1 MFVNKVKQSF
11 VLALIVVLALP
22 VIGNSILN
30 AAPKDII
37 VFKKDPT
44 SNKAQVTRSNG
55 SIESMDLYYLVYE
68 TDEGKS
74 RFRPWEIEWIK
85 FGGIDDAASGGSSY
99 NDGVS
104 SLQNAQWEKA
114 AQVFAIMLKHTGR
127 DKTGPVWKISK
138 KERRA
143 MVLYTT
149 YYYHGYALLQQG
161 LEKQKIASHSYGKI
175 LKIFPIGLSKYA
187 ERKRQEDFGKNP
199 EKLETVKK
207 EVKTAIVEVQT
218 LLSTNNTNANQA
230 KKITDYIEKID
241 AVNKTEDLE
250 VVVGNFMDICKDF
263 FAADFQAAIDTLKE
277 PFILS
282 SLDSQALDFK
292 KYPAMIFYN
301 IKLAIA
307 QAYFGLR
314 QFDNGAAEIDEGLT
328 GSFEST
334 NVIKPSLKEI
344 VFDVRKNDTKFYN
357 YLVDGYKITANAF
370 ESMPDFKE
378 ARKVY
383 FKILQTIKDVKGFES
398 VTNDTQLSIALCEA
412 KMGKTEDAVE
422 TLNKLLQGFTIDRHE
437 IPRKWDNKN
446 IIKQTESSL
455 YMGVYMT
462 FGEVYYDTYSRSNN
476 KTDLYNSFEAY
487 QKVTSYF
494 ASDDLKR
501 AKALYWLARIAKEI
515 ANEFFGEFAKSKE
528 KLASGKINPY
538 KYYIDLASQYTKEL
552 TTHYSYTEW
561 AKKISNN

>member
-1 MFVNKVKQSF
+1 MFKNKAKLSL
-11 VLALIVVLALP
+11 VLALLIVIALP
-22 VIGNSILN
+22 AVGKSVLN

-37 VFKKDPT
+37 IFKKDLS
-44 SNKAQVTRSNG
+44 SNKAQVIRANG
-55 SIESMDLYYLVYE
+55 NIESMDLYYVVYE
-68 TDEGKS
+68 TDSGRS

-85 FGGIDDAASGGSSY
+85 FGGVDNTSDENTY
-99 NDGVS
+99 NDGVE
-104 SLQNAQWEKA
+104 SLRKASWKKA
-114 AQVFAIMLKHTGR
+114 ALIFASMLKHVGR
-127 DKTGPVWKISK
+127 NKTGPVWKISK
-138 KERRA
+138 KERRS

-161 LEKQKIASHSYGKI
+161 LEKQNKASHAYAEV
-175 LKIFPIGLSKYA
+175 LKIFPIGLSRFA
-187 ERKRQEDFGKNP
+187 TTTRQEDFDKNP
-199 EKLETVKK
+199 EKLETVKNTLK
-207 EVKTAIVEVQT
+207 ERIVEVQT
-218 LLSTNNTNANQA
+218 LLSTSNTDETQT

-241 AVNKTEDLE
+241 AVKNAKNLE
-250 VVVGNFMDICKDF
+250 VAVGKFMDICKGF
-263 FAADFQAAIDTLKE
+263 FAADFRAAIDTLKE

-282 SLDSQALDFK
+282 SLDSQALNFK
-292 KYPAMIFYN
+292 IYPPMIFYN

-314 QFDNGAAEIDEGLT
+314 EFNNGAAEIDEALT
-328 GSFEST
+328 RSLESS
-334 NVIKPSLKEI
+334 NIIKPSLKEI
-344 VFDVRKNDTKFYN
+344 IFEARKKDKKFYN
-357 YLVDGYKITANAF
+357 YLIDGYRITAEAF
-370 ESMPDFKE
+370 ESKPDFKE

-383 FKILQTIKDVKGFES
+383 FKILQTIKDVNGFEN

-422 TLNKLLQGFTIDRHE
+422 TLNKLLRGFAIDRHE

-446 IIKQTESSL
+446 LIKPTDSSL

-476 KTDLYNSFEAY
+476 KNDLFKSFEAY

-501 AKALYWLARIAKEI
+501 AKALYWLVRIAQEI
-515 ANEFFGEFAKSKE
+515 ALEVFGKYAKSKD

-538 KYYIDLASQYTKEL
+538 KYYMDLASQYQKEL
-552 TTHYSYTEW
+552 KSHYSYTEW
-561 AKKISNN
+561 VAK